1 MRMFA
6 LAAVAAVSVSLASGC
21 ALAPGLPKETGSE
34 AFVIERDLAGATTA
48 RGEFSAING
57 VKRGF
62 TAYLTGTKSGET
74 FTLSERFEYD
84 DGEKDQKTWVLTL
97 LGEGKYSGVRED
109 VVGQAKGWQDGKAFR
124 LSYDV
129 VLPGEDGKQG
139 MQVHFQDVMVKT
151 VEGVVL
157 NRASVGKFGFQVA
170 TVKLEIK
177 RYAGTAGRLP
187 GKAVQQI
194 R

>member
-1 MRMFA
+1 MRLFA
-6 LAAVAAVSVSLASGC
+6 LVAVFAVLISGC
-21 ALAPGLPKETGSE
+21 ALAPGLPKETGGE
-34 AFVIERDLAGATTA
+34 AFVIERDLLGPTTA
-48 RGEFSAING
+48 RGKFSAING

-62 TAYLTGTKSGET
+62 TAYLSGTKSGDT

-97 LGEGKYSGVRED
+97 LGGGKYSGERED
-109 VVGQAKGWQDGKAFR
+109 VVGQAAGWQDGKAFR

-129 VLPGEDGKQG
+129 VLPGEDGKRG

-151 VEGVVL
+151 ADGVVL

-170 TVKLEIK
+170 SVELEIK
-177 RYAGTAGRLP
+177 R
-187 GKAVQQI
+187 
-194 R
+194 